1 VVAKTGAGAVAPI
14 KECAPMQRVKI
25 MLVDDDRDW
34 VESMADLLEAYGY
47 DVEIAFDGGAALHR
61 LRERDYDI
69 AFMDVRM
76 PVMNGA
82 DSFLAI
88 HRDKP
93 GAKVVMMTGQQ
104 ELAAQA
110 LEAGA
115 LGLLEK
121 PFSFETM
128 LAFVETHI

>member
-1 VVAKTGAGAVAPI
+1 MERP
-14 KECAPMQRVKI
+14 PMQRMKV

-34 VESMADLLEAYGY
+34 VESMADLFEAYGY
-47 DVEIAFDGGAALHR
+47 EVEVALDGGAALR
-61 LRERDYDI
+61 RFRERDYDI

-76 PVMNGA
+76 PVMNGV

-88 HRDKP
+88 RQEKP
-93 GAKVVMMTGQQ
+93 AAKVVMMTG
-104 ELAAQA
+104 LRGSAAKA

-121 PFSFETM
+121 PCGFEAM
-128 LAFVETHI
+128 LAFVETRL

>member
-1 VVAKTGAGAVAPI
+1 
-14 KECAPMQRVKI
+14 MQRVKV

-34 VESMADLLEAYGY
+34 VESMADLFEAYGY
-47 DVEIAFDGGAALHR
+47 DVEIAFDGGAALQR

-76 PVMNGA
+76 PVMNGV

-88 HRDKP
+88 RRHKP
-93 GAKVVMMTGQQ
+93 EAKVVMMTGQQ

-121 PFSFETM
+121 PFSFATM
-128 LAFVETHI
+128 LAFVETHL